1 MTNFNISIPDQKVE
15 FFKELIRN
23 LGFAKIESVDD
34 FDIPEHHK
42 KILDERLK
50 HLNENPES
58 LRDWEDVKK
67 ELDKKYDVQ
76 N

>member
-15 FFKELIRN
+15 FFKELLKN

-34 FDIPEHHK
+34 SDIPEHHK
-42 KILDERLK
+42 KILDDRLRR
-50 HLNENPES
+50 LNDNPE
-58 LRDWEDVKK
+58 LTRDWEEVKK
-67 ELDKKYDVQ
+67 DLDSKFDVQ